1 VLFEIEYTRA
11 CPGVD
16 VSVLSVFPGEKEV
29 LFAPCTGL
37 SFANDQPA
45 SAVLPTGGLSPRC
58 GLGAG
63 RAHVKVL
70 PAAAHSHAHSS
81 PVVRT
86 QRSSRSASWI
96 AVTTRLG
103 RAASKPN
110 SDSSGS
116 PGFQRTPS
124 QRPGLAPEQSQPPP
138 TADAGVVHN
147 PLNTPDRT
155 MKAAGAVPLAALD
168 WTAHRVAQEVCAI
181 GKGFEQYERVFIDNG
196 LDGRTLLDVT
206 DDDLRDC
213 GITNGAHLKRLRRM
227 IVELAAP
234 PVTAAAGRS
243 S

>member
-1 VLFEIEYTRA
+1 
-11 CPGVD
+11 
-16 VSVLSVFPGEKEV
+16 
-29 LFAPCTGL
+29 
-37 SFANDQPA
+37 
-45 SAVLPTGGLSPRC
+45 
-58 GLGAG
+58 
-63 RAHVKVL
+63 
-70 PAAAHSHAHSS
+70 
-81 PVVRT
+81 
-86 QRSSRSASWI
+86 
-96 AVTTRLG
+96 
-103 RAASKPN
+103 
-110 SDSSGS
+110 
-116 PGFQRTPS
+116 
-124 QRPGLAPEQSQPPP
+124 
-138 TADAGVVHN
+138 
-147 PLNTPDRT
+147 